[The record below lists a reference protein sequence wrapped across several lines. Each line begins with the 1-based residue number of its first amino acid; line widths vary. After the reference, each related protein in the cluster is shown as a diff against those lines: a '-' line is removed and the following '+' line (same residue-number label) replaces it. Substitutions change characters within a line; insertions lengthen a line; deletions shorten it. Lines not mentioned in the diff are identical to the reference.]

1 MELELKL
8 MVSNREAT
16 RKLGLLEG
24 SNQGHQFTFPEMRVR
39 SLARPPTA
47 LAPNEAQLL
56 PAIRAGL
63 EIRQILNKIPFNLLT
78 YMQVFG
84 LGLGTKF
91 CHVQSAPW

>member
-47 LAPNEAQLL
+47 TKRSPLL

-63 EIRQILNKIPFNLLT
+63 EIRPILNKMPFNLLT

-84 LGLGTKF
+84 LSF
-91 CHVQSAPW
+91 ERR